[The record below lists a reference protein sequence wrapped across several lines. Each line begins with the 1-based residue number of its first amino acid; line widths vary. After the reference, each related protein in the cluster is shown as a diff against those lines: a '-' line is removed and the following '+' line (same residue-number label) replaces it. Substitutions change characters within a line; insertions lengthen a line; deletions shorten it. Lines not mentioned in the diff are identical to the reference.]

1 MVCVQSLP
9 ILPIVL
15 PLNDP
20 VCDMATPATLWI
32 LPFEST
38 GLLVRISY
46 LGGAGFAWFA

>member
-20 VCDMATPATLWI
+20 VCDMATPITLWI

-38 GLLVRISY
+38 GILVKVSY
-46 LGGAGFAWFA
+46 LGGAWSAGFF